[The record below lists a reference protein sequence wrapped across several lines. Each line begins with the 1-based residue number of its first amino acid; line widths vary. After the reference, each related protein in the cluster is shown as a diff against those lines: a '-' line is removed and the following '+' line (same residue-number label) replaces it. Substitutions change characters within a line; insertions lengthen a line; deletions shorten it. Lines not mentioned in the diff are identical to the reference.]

1 MNIPCLIVRGKGTTG
16 HAWNLIYVQEKN
28 MWVNFDM
35 TMVRFYIDEWSKE
48 YGEPEKWIFATNDE
62 MFKLQPQRIIEQI
75 LGDND
80 TILFTS
86 VINANNQGELN
97 EFLNGLYPIGKLK
110 K

>member
-1 MNIPCLIVRGKGTTG
+1 
-16 HAWNLIYVQEKN
+16 
-28 MWVNFDM
+28 
-35 TMVRFYIDEWSKE
+35 
-48 YGEPEKWIFATNDE
+48 

-97 EFLNGLYPIGKLK
+97 EFLNGLYPTEKMK